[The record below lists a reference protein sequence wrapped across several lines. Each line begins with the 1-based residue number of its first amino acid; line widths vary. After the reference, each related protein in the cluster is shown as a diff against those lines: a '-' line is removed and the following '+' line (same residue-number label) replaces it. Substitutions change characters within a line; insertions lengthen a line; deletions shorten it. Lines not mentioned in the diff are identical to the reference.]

1 MGQTVEQLATISAA
15 SAADNSE
22 LSRNDPLFEAWD
34 WTPSTV
40 SSSTAGMPGL
50 LPFIDF
56 SPEGNSVEQPS
67 AGQDGSLRELSNTI
81 IHNGTLW
88 EPNSLATPPLRKQ
101 RKSRARNGVP
111 QLGEAGRAQLKSAIS
126 AAIRGENRKKMICRE
141 IGVLKSATIRQLI
154 LMANAIGLSHVV
166 DDLVADFERV
176 KEQKKILRPLKLT
189 SCIRK
194 RLSSK
199 LLMFPSG
206 STVLA
211 TGLPDDWPIPRDLG
225 DPISPVPNDT
235 FIKIEPT
242 FMRWLSQ
249 SGSPVVPTAA
259 TPVLV
264 QGVVVGVDHL
274 ALPGNVAPYLS
285 ITEQGF
291 LPLRMLPHSLASP
304 DKSLKQVVDM
314 SRVCGLGMMRTP
326 PPPPPPPPTSASPR
340 RTYPK
345 LGNRGRAKLRGM
357 IAAAA
362 KGYSQEW
369 KASRGIGSL
378 KTARV
383 RDLIRMAEELGL
395 SEYVDTVALA

>member
-1 MGQTVEQLATISAA
+1 MPGFFSIRDTDQSRLSGGLSEDSAKHLNFGKAIERKMVSTSSMVQMFGSESSRRVDSAFEHFRALLGGTLFSRGPHIKSNFERPENIVDIFVARSAEPTLLGLNFKSVGTPHRVMESPPELNLLILESRYEQKSEEDEDIQLSEQMGQTVEQLATISAA

-199 LLMFPSG
+199 RSG
-206 STVLA
+206 V
-211 TGLPDDWPIPRDLG
+211 
-225 DPISPVPNDT
+225 
-235 FIKIEPT
+235 
-242 FMRWLSQ
+242 
-249 SGSPVVPTAA
+249 
-259 TPVLV
+259 
-264 QGVVVGVDHL
+264 
-274 ALPGNVAPYLS
+274 
-285 ITEQGF
+285 
-291 LPLRMLPHSLASP
+291 
-304 DKSLKQVVDM
+304 
-314 SRVCGLGMMRTP
+314 
-326 PPPPPPPPTSASPR
+326 
-340 RTYPK
+340 
-345 LGNRGRAKLRGM
+345 
-357 IAAAA
+357 
-362 KGYSQEW
+362 
-369 KASRGIGSL
+369 
-378 KTARV
+378 
-383 RDLIRMAEELGL
+383 
-395 SEYVDTVALA
+395 